1 MQFVVGDVLE
11 GKVTGL
17 TSFGAFVE
25 LGGGKTGM
33 VHISEVSNSYVKDIK
48 ECLKEGQEVKV
59 KVLSIGDDGKI
70 SLSIKRTLEPAPER
84 RPRGNRDNRDN
95 RDNSY
100 NRDNRDNRDRRSAPV
115 QPQNN
120 EPSSYEWQPKRA
132 ENLSFEDMMSRFKQA
147 SDEKLTSLKKGPE
160 NRRTGFSKRNGK

>member
-17 TSFGAFVE
+17 TSFGAFID

-48 ECLKEGQEVKV
+48 ECLKEGQVVKV

-70 SLSIKRTLEPAPER
+70 SLSIKRTMDPPPER
-84 RPRGNRDNRDN
+84 RPRGNRDNRDS
-95 RDNSY
+95 REG
-100 NRDNRDNRDRRSAPV
+100 RERRSAPA
-115 QPQNN
+115 QPQST
-120 EPSSYEWQPKRA
+120 EPPSYEWQPKRT
-132 ENLSFEDMMSRFKQA
+132 ENLSFEDMMARFKQA

>member
-25 LGGGKTGM
+25 LVGGKTGM

-59 KVLSIGDDGKI
+59 KVLSISDEGKI
-70 SLSIKRTLEPAPER
+70 SLSIKRTLEQPQQER
-84 RPRGNRDNRDN
+84 RPRVNRER
-95 RDNSY
+95 Y
-100 NRDNRDNRDRRSAPV
+100 SAPA
-115 QPQNN
+115 QPQSN

-147 SDEKLTSLKKGPE
+147 SDEKLTMLKKGPE

>member
-17 TSFGAFVE
+17 TNFGAFVDI
-25 LGGGKTGM
+25 GGGKTGM

-59 KVLSIGDDGKI
+59 KVLTISDEGKI
-70 SLSIKRTLEPAPER
+70 SLSIKRTMEPPQDR
-84 RPRGNRDNRDN
+84 KPRGNRDNRDN
-95 RDNSY
+95 RDY
-100 NRDNRDNRDRRSAPV
+100 RENRERRSAPA
-115 QPQNN
+115 QPQSN
-120 EPSSYEWQPKRA
+120 EPSSYEWQPKRP

-147 SDEKLTSLKKGPE
+147 SDEKLTMLKKGPE

>member
-59 KVLSIGDDGKI
+59 KVLSISDEGKI
-70 SLSIKRTLEPAPER
+70 SLSIKRTMEPPPQER
-84 RPRGNRDNRDN
+84 RPRVNRDNRDN
-95 RDNSY
+95 RDF
-100 NRDNRDNRDRRSAPV
+100 RERRSAPV
-115 QPQNN
+115 QPQSN
-120 EPSSYEWQPKRA
+120 EPSSYEWQPKRT

>member
-25 LGGGKTGM
+25 FGGGKTGM

-59 KVLSIGDDGKI
+59 KVLSISDEGKI
-70 SLSIKRTLEPAPER
+70 SLSIKRTLESPQER
-84 RPRGNRDNRDN
+84 RPRGNRENRDN
-95 RDNSY
+95 RDS
-100 NRDNRDNRDRRSAPV
+100 RDRRPAPV
-115 QPQNN
+115 QPQSN
-120 EPSSYEWQPKRA
+120 EPSSYEWQPKRP

-147 SDEKLTSLKKGPE
+147 SDEKLTMLKKGPE

>member
-59 KVLSIGDDGKI
+59 KVLSISDEGKI
-70 SLSIKRTLEPAPER
+70 SLSIKRTLEQAPQER
-84 RPRGNRDNRDN
+84 KPRVNRER
-95 RDNSY
+95 Y
-100 NRDNRDNRDRRSAPV
+100 SAPA

-132 ENLSFEDMMSRFKQA
+132 ENLSFEDMMSRFKQV
-147 SDEKLTSLKKGPE
+147 SDEKMTMLKKAPE
-160 NRRTGFSKRNGK
+160 NRRTGFSKRNGR

>member
-48 ECLKEGQEVKV
+48 DCLKEGQEVKV
-59 KVLSIGDDGKI
+59 KVLSIGNDGKI
-70 SLSIKRTLEPAPER
+70 SLSIKRTMEPAPQQER
-84 RPRGNRDNRDN
+84 KPRVNRDNRDN
-95 RDNSY
+95 RDN
-100 NRDNRDNRDRRSAPV
+100 RERRPAPAPA
-115 QPQNN
+115 QSSG
-120 EPSSYEWQPKRA
+120 PSSYEWQPKRN
-132 ENLSFEDMMSRFKQA
+132 ENLSFEDMMSRFKQV
-147 SDEKLTSLKKGPE
+147 SDEKMTSLKRPE
-160 NRRTGFSKRNGK
+160 NNRRTGFSKKNGK

>member
-25 LGGGKTGM
+25 LVGGKTGM

-59 KVLSIGDDGKI
+59 KVLSISDEGKI
-70 SLSIKRTLEPAPER
+70 SLSIKRTLDPPAER
-84 RPRGNRDNRDN
+84 KPRGNRDNRDN
-95 RDNSY
+95 REY
-100 NRDNRDNRDRRSAPV
+100 RERRSAPA
-115 QPQNN
+115 QPQSS
-120 EPSSYEWQPKRA
+120 EPSSYEWQPKRP

-147 SDEKLTSLKKGPE
+147 SDEKLTMLKKGPE

>member
-59 KVLSIGDDGKI
+59 KVLSISDEGKI
-70 SLSIKRTLEPAPER
+70 SLSIKRTMDTPAER
-84 RPRGNRDNRDN
+84 KPRANRDSRDNREY
-95 RDNSY
+95 RE
-100 NRDNRDNRDRRSAPV
+100 RRSAPV

-120 EPSSYEWQPKRA
+120 EPSSYEWQPKRP

-147 SDEKLTSLKKGPE
+147 SDEKLTMLKKGPE

>member
-17 TSFGAFVE
+17 TNFGAFVDI
-25 LGGGKTGM
+25 GGKTGM

-48 ECLKEGQEVKV
+48 ECLTEGQEVKV
-59 KVLSIGDDGKI
+59 KVLSISDEGKI
-70 SLSIKRTLEPAPER
+70 SLSIKRTMEAPPER
-84 RPRGNRDNRDN
+84 RPRVNRDNRDS
-95 RDNSY
+95 RDG
-100 NRDNRDNRDRRSAPV
+100 RERRSAPV
-115 QPQNN
+115 QPQSN
-120 EPSSYEWQPKRA
+120 EPSSYEWQPKRP

-147 SDEKLTSLKKGPE
+147 SDEKLTMLKKGPE

>member
-25 LGGGKTGM
+25 LGGGRTGM

-59 KVLSIGDDGKI
+59 KVLSISDEGKI
-70 SLSIKRTLEPAPER
+70 SLSIKRTLEQPKQER
-84 RPRGNRDNRDN
+84 KPRVTRER
-95 RDNSY
+95 Y
-100 NRDNRDNRDRRSAPV
+100 SAPA

-120 EPSSYEWQPKRA
+120 EPSSYEWQPKRN

-147 SDEKLTSLKKGPE
+147 SDEKLTMLKKGPE

>member
-25 LGGGKTGM
+25 LVGGKTGM

-59 KVLSIGDDGKI
+59 KVLSISDEGKI
-70 SLSIKRTLEPAPER
+70 SLSIKRTLVQPPQER
-84 RPRGNRDNRDN
+84 KPRVNRER
-95 RDNSY
+95 Y
-100 NRDNRDNRDRRSAPV
+100 SAPA
-115 QPQNN
+115 QPQSN
-120 EPSSYEWQPKRA
+120 EPSSYEWQPKRN

-147 SDEKLTSLKKGPE
+147 SDEKLTMLKKGPE